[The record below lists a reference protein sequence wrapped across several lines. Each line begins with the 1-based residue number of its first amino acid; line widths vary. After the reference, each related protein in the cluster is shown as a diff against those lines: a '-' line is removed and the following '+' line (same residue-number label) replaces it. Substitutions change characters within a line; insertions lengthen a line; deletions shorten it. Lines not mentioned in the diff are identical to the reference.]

1 MVERGEYR
9 AQNPSSPTPGFR
21 LSQLISPKK
30 PWGEIA
36 VEFLAAKKSP
46 ETLKAFLNT
55 VLAELWEETHETPTD
70 AHALWNRCEPFE
82 AEAPDGVAL
91 ITAGVEVQADRLEL
105 EIVGW
110 GRDEESWSIAYHVNF
125 FGVSVNNQNPGDSS
139 ELVVEGVF
147 DLAKDGS
154 AFVSGAKVYW
164 DNTQQLATA
173 NTLTAAGA
181 PTKEIGF
188 AVLSQASGVNAP
200 GGLTT
205 DPTVRVR
212 LTPLGITPVGVSDL
226 DPSVLQKA
234 VVTLTAAQIM
244 AMNGAPVS
252 ILPAPAAG
260 QVLVI
265 DQIIAQMKPGATQ
278 FTGGGAVTF
287 QYHGTAVV
295 PHSGNIPAATI
306 TGAAGSENVVPPP
319 TGTIQPPAA
328 TGLDITNGTA
338 AFATGNG
345 VLVVTIFYSLVTLS

>member
-1 MVERGEYR
+1 M
-9 AQNPSSPTPGFR
+9 QNYVQQGDTLTVTAPYTL
-21 LSQLISPKK
+21 LSGGGCQ
-30 PWGEIA
+30 
-36 VEFLAAKKSP
+36 
-46 ETLKAFLNT
+46 
-55 VLAELWEETHETPTD
+55 
-70 AHALWNRCEPFE
+70 
-82 AEAPDGVAL
+82 
-91 ITAGVEVQADRLEL
+91 
-105 EIVGW
+105 VG
-110 GRDEESWSIAYHVNF
+110 NF

-154 AFVSGAKVYW
+154 TFISGAKVYW

-173 NTLTAAGA
+173 NTLTAAGGS
-181 PTKEIGF
+181 TKEIGF
-188 AVLSQASGVNAP
+188 AVLNQASGVAAP
-200 GGLTT
+200 GGQSA

-212 LTPLGITPVGVSDL
+212 LTPTPVTPVGVADL

-234 VVTLTAAQIM
+234 VVALTAAQIE
-244 AMNGAPVS
+244 AMYATPVS

-265 DQIIAQMKPGATQ
+265 DQIIAQMKPGGTQ

-295 PHSGNIPAATI
+295 PHSSNVPAATI
-306 TGAAGSENVVPPP
+306 NSATGTENVVPPP
-319 TGTIQPPAA
+319 TGVIQPPSA

-345 VLVVTIFYSLVTLS
+345 TLVVTVFYSIMTLS